1 MLVNYLV
8 ALLVIY
14 SMVAVAEG
22 REGGCM
28 DQTCVSVIIISFGG
42 A

>member
-8 ALLVIY
+8 VLLVIY

-22 REGGCM
+22 REGVW
-28 DQTCVSVIIISFGG
+28 TKPASVS
-42 A
+42 